1 MDVHAR
7 EPVVPDKTP
16 LGAVRDMSL
25 LAVDVLLGEP
35 EIDHVYRLVS
45 RLETDNAISQ
55 LDVSV
60 QNPTRVHKL

>member
-16 LGAVRDMSL
+16 LGAVRDVSL
-25 LAVDVLLGEP
+25 LAVNVLLGEP

-55 LDVSV
+55 LDVPV